1 MRVLA
6 IGDGYNDTQMLLASD
21 VGIRIVKQVS
31 RQKKAEQPKQKA
43 VVADADF
50 IISNF
55 FQIEKLVFAHGF
67 QSNRQISQL
76 IYFYIYKN
84 VVLVGSE
91 IVFQVLSAFSR
102 QRFFLGILDSSYNTV
117 LSTLQAFVI
126 ILFERRRF
134 NEPL

>member
-6 IGDGYNDTQMLLASD
+6 IGAGYNDTQMLLASD